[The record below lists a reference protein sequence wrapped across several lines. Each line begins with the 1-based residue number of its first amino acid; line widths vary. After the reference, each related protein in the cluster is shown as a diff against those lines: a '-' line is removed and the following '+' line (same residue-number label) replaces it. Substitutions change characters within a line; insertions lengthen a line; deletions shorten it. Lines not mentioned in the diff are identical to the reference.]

1 MRQMA
6 WLKCWS
12 RERFWSEGSCLRDTD
27 QRPCKAPWGAAGGG
41 RRCWPTFFTRSD
53 TNKVK
58 YPVDLLK
65 KVRPKALKPCTASKR
80 CVIPPHI
87 EELYC
92 PIEIKIV
99 ASTSACSLLMC
110 YLRGAMRA
118 IISPRREFN
127 YKPWFGRAWSM
138 RANTLGA
145 GLKA

>member
-1 MRQMA
+1 M
-6 WLKCWS
+6 KGVV
-12 RERFWSEGSCLRDTD
+12 SEIQISVLV
-27 QRPCKAPWGAAGGG
+27 KLHGG
-41 RRCWPTFFTRSD
+41 RREADEDAGRRFSPGVTQTKSNIQLTCSRKCGP
-53 TNKVK
+53 KHGI
-58 YPVDLLK
+58 K
-65 KVRPKALKPCTASKR
+65 KMCFS
-80 CVIPPHI
+80 PHI

-99 ASTSACSLLMC
+99 ASSACSLLMC

-145 GLKA
+145 GLKT